1 MIINVD
7 DAIISLIC
15 LFPITVI
22 IQRYNN
28 VPNRILFTLLVG
40 MLLLSFVLNTLR
52 ANTKKKIK
60 AFVMVVLVV
69 GLALYDYNI
78 TGESLIN
85 FNDVLYLPFW
95 VLFLSYLTVK
105 YDVYKNL
112 LENKLK
118 LIRLSIVF
126 GNLLMLFFVVME
138 KSYFYNGRHRMASGA
153 FLLMLESYYYIKKT
167 QNNRYWICVLWP
179 CVAILNSTSRTYLIM
194 AAAFLL
200 IAYYKQLKNK
210 QWFYLSIVPMALI
223 FIGIVANSDMMQ
235 YFMPKQ
241 VGVFDFWGSFTSG
254 RTVFWAKDIEAFVN
268 ANIVDRVFGQGYNL
282 VYYVNKRAIDAYIYA
297 HNDYLNILIA
307 NGIVGLLIYLIALM
321 DFVVQTVKRQKV
333 KFIAILLAVFVFA
346 FNAFFNGEYNYPA
359 ATLSIMFL
367 FLILGKEDEFECLE

>member
-95 VLFLSYLTVK
+95 VLFFSYLTVK

-167 QNNRYWICVLWP
+167 ENNRYWICVLWP

-194 AAAFLL
+194 AAVFLL
-200 IAYYKQLKNK
+200 IAY
-210 QWFYLSIVPMALI
+210 
-223 FIGIVANSDMMQ
+223 D
-235 YFMPKQ
+235 YF
-241 VGVFDFWGSFTSG
+241 
-254 RTVFWAKDIEAFVN
+254 
-268 ANIVDRVFGQGYNL
+268 
-282 VYYVNKRAIDAYIYA
+282 
-297 HNDYLNILIA
+297 
-307 NGIVGLLIYLIALM
+307 LL
-321 DFVVQTVKRQKV
+321 
-333 KFIAILLAVFVFA
+333 
-346 FNAFFNGEYNYPA
+346 G
-359 ATLSIMFL
+359 TL
-367 FLILGKEDEFECLE
+367 